1 MNIMI
6 NPCGCRCPVP
16 ALKLPGD
23 RIQLSA
29 EHSAS
34 GDGPSKISRR
44 SAAAKPDQH
53 AGAKAIRQDILV
65 CLPEHLHPVS
75 QMFLENWLAGEMTT
89 AEFLRWFHMPNSAYL
104 PVAKCVLA
112 VVAGA

>member
-1 MNIMI
+1 M
-6 NPCGCRCPVP
+6 PLPKACPYNLCQP
-16 ALKLPGD
+16 AAP
-23 RIQLSA
+23 
-29 EHSAS
+29 S
-34 GDGPSKISRR
+34 GDFPAARDAGAHERGSG
-44 SAAAKPDQH
+44 AAARHQ
-53 AGAKAIRQDILV
+53 GVGSIRQDILI
-65 CLPEHLHPVS
+65 CLPERLHPVS